1 MEEPVE
7 LESKTF
13 RLSPYHIRFLES
25 IHSNLNEAER
35 ICLDRLIKQQS
46 RKRFKTWN
54 NSILLISIALIFF
67 IFSVTITSSVL
78 LSVITLLFGIFLA
91 VYGILVGVLHIEI

>member
-13 RLSPYHIRFLES
+13 RLSPRHISFLES

-46 RKRFKTWN
+46 RSRIKNFN
-54 NSILLISIALIFF
+54 NSILIISIGLIFF
-67 IFSVTITSSVL
+67 IFSVTITSNVL
-78 LSVITLLFGIFLA
+78 LSVLTLLFGIFLTI
-91 VYGILVGVLHIEI
+91 YGVVAGVLHIEV